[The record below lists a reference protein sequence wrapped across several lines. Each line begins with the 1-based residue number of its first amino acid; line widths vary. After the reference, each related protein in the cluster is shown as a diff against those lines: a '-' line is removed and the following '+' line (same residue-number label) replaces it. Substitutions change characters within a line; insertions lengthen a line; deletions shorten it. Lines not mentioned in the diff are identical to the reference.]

1 MQDVGVSIG
10 VGFDHQSAMRAAI
23 VSRYAARSDQMS
35 LRSVKYPEL
44 ANTLN
49 WSADK
54 VKSRFAQGAQAGP
67 ARIAKANRPGRP

>member
-35 LRSVKYPEL
+35 LRSV
-44 ANTLN
+44 NTLN
-49 WSADK
+49 WPAGK